1 MTTLGPTNP
10 GRLVPATVDHLQWP
24 LTISHRGGPGVY
36 PEHSWEAKTGSVASG
51 FVPEFD
57 LRVLADGRTLV
68 NCHDETVDRT
78 MINIA
83 PGAVRTKTVAEWRRA
98 RIRPAIPGGA
108 EGRPVFFDELL
119 DTWGGR
125 FVLVAELKDDEAVE
139 VFTDSI
145 LSRGAQRAVLAQS
158 FNYTTA
164 TRIAAAGIPTMYLSG
179 TTPAQSPAQLSD
191 AGIGYFGGDI
201 VRVPTATVRALQA
214 AGIRTAGFTVH
225 TLSESTTPAAL
236 AWDGLF
242 SDDAWRTTQNIPI
255 RSGDPFAD
263 GIRPYGMDVYT
274 YDPATAHLGVPD
286 TPIRL
291 AGRRLGFSQASSQGG
306 YASQPWAGK
315 ELARPLRVSMR
326 LWFGAGDEQSAGLG
340 FALSSAGSGGFVD
353 GARPGQQA
361 FQFVVRRNGQ
371 LAAWSAT
378 DGEPPVLLGATEVIP
393 GREYAP
399 AGWEGIVDLSVVLDE
414 ARISLQAQSGG
425 SAPAQRLV
433 ISNAFAPTGLELCLR
448 WAGSARGAS
457 GFISDIDITGL

>member
-1 MTTLGPTNP
+1 MTSLGPTNH
-10 GRLVPATVDHLQWP
+10 GRLLPATVDHLHWP

-36 PEHSWEAKTGSVASG
+36 PEHSWEAKTGSMAYG

-57 LRVLADGRTLV
+57 LRILADGQTLV
-68 NCHDETVDRT
+68 NGHDETVDRT
-78 MINIA
+78 MINISA
-83 PGAVRTKTVAEWRRA
+83 GAVRTKTVGDWRRA

-108 EGRPVFFDELL
+108 EGRPVFWDELL

-125 FVLVAELKDDEAVE
+125 FVLLAELKDDEAVE
-139 VFTDSI
+139 IFIDSI

-158 FNYTTA
+158 FNWTIA
-164 TRIAAAGIPTMYLSG
+164 TRIAAAGIPTMYLSA
-179 TTPAQSPAQLSD
+179 TTPAQSPAELSA

-201 VRVPTATVRALQA
+201 ARVPTESVRALQA

-225 TLSESTTPAAL
+225 TRSEATTPAAL

-274 YDPATAHLGVPD
+274 YDPVTGRLGAPD
-286 TPIRL
+286 VPIRL
-291 AGRRLGFSQASSQGG
+291 AGRRLGFSQAPSQAP

-326 LWFGAGDEQSAGLG
+326 LWFGAGDDQTAGLG
-340 FALSSAGSGGFVD
+340 FALSSAASGEFVD

-361 FQFVVRRNGQ
+361 FQFIVHRNGQ
-371 LAAWSAT
+371 LAAWSCT
-378 DGEPPVLLGATEVIP
+378 DGGPPVIIGATEVIT
-393 GREYAP
+393 GREYAR

-414 ARISLQAQSGG
+414 TRISLQAQGG
-425 SAPAQRLV
+425 DSAPAQRLV
-433 ISNAFAPTGLELCLR
+433 ISNAVAPLGLELCLR
-448 WAGSARGAS
+448 WTGSARGAS
-457 GFISDIDITGL
+457 GFISDIDIAGL